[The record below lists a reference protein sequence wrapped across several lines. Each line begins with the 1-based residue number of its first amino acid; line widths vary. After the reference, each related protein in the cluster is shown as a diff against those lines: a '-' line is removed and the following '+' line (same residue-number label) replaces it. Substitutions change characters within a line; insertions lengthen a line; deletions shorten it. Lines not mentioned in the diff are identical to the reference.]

1 MFKRIKDFIWEII
14 IVVLWLIALPSIIRQ
29 ELKDEEEWNAE
40 GIKDVEDESPK
51 VKIEKGNKN
60 D

>member
-1 MFKRIKDFIWEII
+1 MIERIKDFIWGII
-14 IVVLWLIALPSIIRQ
+14 IVALWFIALPSIIRQ

-51 VKIEKGNKN
+51 VEIEKGNKN

>member
-1 MFKRIKDFIWEII
+1 MFKRIKDFIWGII

-40 GIKDVEDESPK
+40 GIKDVEDEAPK
-51 VKIEKGNKN
+51 VEIEK
-60 D
+60 